1 MSETKRKLTISELY
15 IGGERRLAF
24 HRGVL
29 AALTCVADF
38 DQGTLY
44 DEIVKSCG
52 PKNLV
57 AAAQGEEFDLEHLRK
72 YGWVTQSGKLKRL
85 R

>member
-1 MSETKRKLTISELY
+1 MRSEEYAT
-15 IGGERRLAF
+15 AF

-29 AALTCVADF
+29 AALTSVAEF

-44 DEIVKSCG
+44 DSIVNSCG
-52 PKNLV
+52 PKKLV

-72 YGWVTQSGKLKRL
+72 YGWVTKGGRLKR
-85 R
+85 RR

>member
-1 MSETKRKLTISELY
+1 MSSVDTMV
-15 IGGERRLAF
+15 AF
-24 HRGVL
+24 HRGILVAL
-29 AALTCVADF
+29 ASVAEF

-44 DEIVKSCG
+44 DAIVTAAG

-72 YGWVTQSGKLKRL
+72 YGWVTRGGRLKR
-85 R
+85 RR